1 MAGYQAIGGINPYM
15 QSYGQGYGNY
25 GQSYGNYAQQI
36 SDKYSTQSSVS
47 YPANI
52 NYSTNTCVEN
62 TELSEE
68 AKKKRRNK
76 TLLIAGGVLVT
87 GVTTAIL
94 CATQGKGSG
103 VIDKIKSAAKTCW
116 QKVKNIFSSKA
127 KTDDAGEAVLD
138 TVEMI
143 QKGGKTTLRLPE
155 AKQVLNGKTDKI
167 VTAVK
172 DLGID
177 SVAKEVTEA
186 TSKVKTST
194 MTIHHKG
201 VKTFVTLGNSG
212 KIFCKGAD
220 GKMLNLAEQS
230 ADYQKL
236 VNETIDAIKGKQ
248 LNKIDPSVQI
258 QNIVYDS
265 KIANGTVGT
274 YLHKGGAKTGT
285 SEIRRIITDRFDVGS
300 DEVHALM
307 KDNKKLRE
315 AVEKATPTRKHW
327 FSLPKSA
334 DYSNWNIRSATHTPT
349 VKNWPEKA
357 HILIE
362 NNEIVGVIENGVRVN
377 ETRLKALQYRFPKA
391 FEDVLEKEL
400 DNVVRYLP

>member
-1 MAGYQAIGGINPYM
+1 MAGYQAISGYNPY
-15 QSYGQGYGNY
+15 GQNY
-25 GQSYGNYAQQI
+25 GQNYTNYAQHYQTKYATPNNTSPTNQCMECYSRNI
-36 SDKYSTQSSVS
+36 ADSSDVNSAKE
-47 YPANI
+47 ANK
-52 NYSTNTCVEN
+52 ERR
-62 TELSEE
+62 
-68 AKKKRRNK
+68 KKAALWI
-76 TLLIAGGVLVT
+76 TGGLLAT
-87 GVTTAIL
+87 GAAATIL
-94 CATQGKGSG
+94 FASRGKGTSLW
-103 VIDKIKSAAKTCW
+103 D
-116 QKVKNIFSSKA
+116 KVKNGASSCWNSVKNVFSSKA
-127 KTDDAGEAVLD
+127 KTNEAGEAILD

-143 QKGGKTTLRLPE
+143 QKNGRTTLRLPE
-155 AKQVLNGKTDKI
+155 ATQTLTGKTDTI
-167 VTAVK
+167 TSAAK

-177 SVAKEVTEA
+177 SVAKEVTKA
-186 TSKVKTST
+186 TSNVKTST

-201 VKTFVTLGNSG
+201 AKTFVTLGKSG

-327 FSLPKSA
+327 YSLPKSA
-334 DYSNWNIRSATHTPT
+334 DYGNWNIRSATHTPT
-349 VKNWPEKA
+349 VKNWPDNA
-357 HILIE
+357 HIIIE

-391 FEDVLEKEL
+391 FEDVLDKPL
-400 DNVVRYLP
+400 DNVVRYL